1 MRTLLVLGNGFDR
14 WCHLPSSY
22 NDFFVYEEKNN
33 PNYGLFEKNFALL
46 KEGYD
51 KGITVTYKDVGTLPR
66 FGQGF
71 TPWDAMFIL
80 LHLHEGWGNETIKW
94 CDVEEAMYL
103 SLQTGSGVATA
114 KFLWERVLTTINQLL
129 PLHYRQWGSLSL
141 DWYNMTT
148 LVAAEIILT
157 PYFSNLANVKE
168 SDFYAFLLKQLRDFE
183 NRFSSYI
190 FQCSYK
196 NEECQTR
203 ANILFEKLLSS
214 ISGNDLD
221 RSSIDVASFNYSTP
235 ELPAKNIYHINGSIH
250 SNPIFGIGDGPVVE
264 SAGIFRKSE
273 RSFEIEQTELGLLDS
288 SYSFSEPA
296 NIIIFGHSLN
306 SQDYPF
312 FFSLFDSV
320 AMTGGVAA
328 IKGYVVFAYAHYSN
342 DPGREDSERF
352 DAKRLLLK
360 AYFNE
365 REVFDKKLINGL
377 NRNAFL
383 PNYEVTE

>member
-66 FGQGF
+66 FGLGF

-157 PYFSNLANVKE
+157 LYFSNLANVKE

-196 NEECQTR
+196 NEEYQTR

-221 RSSIDVASFNYSTP
+221 RSSTDVASFNYSTP
-235 ELPAKNIYHINGSIH
+235 ELPAK
-250 SNPIFGIGDGPVVE
+250 
-264 SAGIFRKSE
+264 
-273 RSFEIEQTELGLLDS
+273 
-288 SYSFSEPA
+288 
-296 NIIIFGHSLN
+296 
-306 SQDYPF
+306 
-312 FFSLFDSV
+312 
-320 AMTGGVAA
+320 
-328 IKGYVVFAYAHYSN
+328 
-342 DPGREDSERF
+342 
-352 DAKRLLLK
+352 
-360 AYFNE
+360 
-365 REVFDKKLINGL
+365 
-377 NRNAFL
+377 
-383 PNYEVTE
+383 

>member
-22 NDFFVYEEKNN
+22 NDFFTYEEKHNL
-33 PNYGLFEKNFALL
+33 NYGLFEKNFALL
-46 KEGYD
+46 KENYD
-51 KGITVTYKDVGTLPR
+51 KGGTVTSKDVGTLPR

-80 LHLHEGWGNETIKW
+80 LHLHEGWGNETLKW

-114 KFLWERVLTTINQLL
+114 KFLWERVLLTVNRLL
-129 PLHYRQWGSLSL
+129 SYHYRQWGSVPL
-141 DWYNMTT
+141 DWYDMTT
-148 LVAAEIILT
+148 LVGAEIILT
-157 PYFSNLANVKE
+157 PYFSNLATVKE

-190 FQCSYK
+190 FQCSNK
-196 NEECQTR
+196 NEDYQKR
-203 ANILFEKLLSS
+203 ADLLFEKLLSS
-214 ISGNDLD
+214 LPERDLD
-221 RSSIDVASFNYSTP
+221 RSSIDVASFNYSAP
-235 ELPAKNIYHINGSIH
+235 ELPATNIYHINGSVR
-250 SNPIFGIGDGPVVE
+250 SSPVFGIGNGPVVE

-306 SQDYPF
+306 PQDYPF
-312 FFSLFDSV
+312 FFSLFDSIGM
-320 AMTGGVAA
+320 AGGIAT
-328 IKGYVVFAYAHYSN
+328 IKGYVVFAYAHYSD

-365 REVFDKKLINGL
+365 RKISDQKLMNSL